1 MKKAYINP
9 EMEIVEIKG
18 QVLLAGSMNI
28 NSSADPV
35 NSTDVLAPGYEGDD
49 F

>member
-18 QVLLAGSMNI
+18 QALLTE
-28 NSSADPV
+28 SAYQLKDDGYDP
-35 NSTDVLAPGYEGDD
+35 SAESL
-49 F
+49 